1 MVGYYVVGGWE
12 RVYFA
17 VDVLSLVVVKRN
29 YETGATV
36 KVARVLAVI
45 YVLVL
50 NESKIGSLLVIGG
63 AKKVTDHHNN
73 DHTACAITT

>member
-1 MVGYYVVGGWE
+1 MVGYYAVGGWE

-17 VDVLSLVVVKRN
+17 VDVISLVVVKRN

-50 NESKIGSLLVIGG
+50 NESKIGSLLVGG

>member
-45 YVLVL
+45 YVLV